1 MLINYGT
8 IIVLIYI
15 VIMISSFYPMIYQLL
30 LISIKDR
37 DTNTKPREDYI
48 SGDKV
53 FLIIPAKAEPL
64 DLIEKSMGQ
73 SSSIKSRI
81 NEIVYIL
88 DGYNDELISMIKTLG
103 NKYGVRVMHREK
115 PRGYKGG
122 ASITS

>member
-37 DTNTKPREDYI
+37 DTNTKPREDYT
-48 SGDKV
+48 SGGKV

-64 DLIEKSMGQ
+64 DL
-73 SSSIKSRI
+73 RI
-81 NEIVYIL
+81 PRR
-88 DGYNDELISMIKTLG
+88 
-103 NKYGVRVMHREK
+103 VRRMVSTRFMMV
-115 PRGYKGG
+115 
-122 ASITS
+122 